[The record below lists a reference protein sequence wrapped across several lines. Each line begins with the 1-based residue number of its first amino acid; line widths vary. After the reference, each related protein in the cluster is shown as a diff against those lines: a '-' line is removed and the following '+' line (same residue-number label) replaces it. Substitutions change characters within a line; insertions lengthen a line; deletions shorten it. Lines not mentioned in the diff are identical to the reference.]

1 MIVKLKN
8 QRMYYQLEKCSG
20 WWSFSVLLTN
30 VCTFRFLIML
40 MSLFRSVFQ
49 FSIPIQVYFYVF
61 LSSSLVIIMLFSSY
75 HCYRGITC
83 PSSVLKGGF
92 GLYFNTVST
101 FWSLYHIH
109 QYKLLKLNFFLSEI
123 VISHR
128 FKFVWHW
135 FGYLLFYKFF
145 RSRAD
150 SARKNKRY

>member
-61 LSSSLVIIMLFSSY
+61 LSSSLVIMMLFSSY
-75 HCYRGITC
+75 HCYCWITC
-83 PSSVLKGGF
+83 TSSFLKKDISF
-92 GLYFNTVST
+92 YFYIIST
-101 FWSLYHIH
+101 CWSFYHLH
-109 QYKLLKLNFFLSEI
+109 QYKLWELNFFLPEI
-123 VISHR
+123 ILSYWI
-128 FKFVWHW
+128 KSIWYW
-135 FGYLLFYKFF
+135 FGFLLLNKFF
-145 RSRAD
+145 RNRII
-150 SARKNKRY
+150 SAIKD

>member
-1 MIVKLKN
+1 MN
-8 QRMYYQLEKCSG
+8 A
-20 WWSFSVLLTN
+20 
-30 VCTFRFLIML
+30 CTFLSSIMP
-40 MSLFRSVFQ
+40 MSLFLSVFL
-49 FSIPIQVYFYVF
+49 FNILIQVSFYVF

-135 FGYLLFYKFF
+135 FGFLLFYKFF
-145 RSRAD
+145 RSWAD